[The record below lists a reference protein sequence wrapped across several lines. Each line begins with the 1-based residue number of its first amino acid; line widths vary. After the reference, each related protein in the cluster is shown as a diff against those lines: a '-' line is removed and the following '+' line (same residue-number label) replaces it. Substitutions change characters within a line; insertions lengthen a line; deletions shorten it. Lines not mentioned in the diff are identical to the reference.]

1 MGILPILACSHTR
14 SELGLPENWGRV
26 NSWLKTSEKTVVNK
40 IVIAVIPVKNLEIP
54 VLKNYVSGAAENF
67 WKTFPSKEMPTA
79 AVTKINIDKLEQITR
94 EKKGENLS
102 FVCGTEPRKAIGT

>member
-1 MGILPILACSHTR
+1 M
-14 SELGLPENWGRV
+14 

-40 IVIAVIPVKNLEIP
+40 IVIAVIPVKNPEIP

-94 EKKGENLS
+94 EKKGEISSVFCVEQSPEKHSVPEIWRPVFSVNL
-102 FVCGTEPRKAIGT
+102 PP